1 MKGPVSQNILLLNDF
16 SFIFQVNV
24 FGKCGQKICQGM
36 GCPELKGI
44 LSEHRFYLAF
54 ENAICKDYASEKIW
68 RALQDGVVP
77 VVLGGADYKSI
88 LPPNSYIDIKDFSSP
103 QDLAKFL
110 HKLSQPDNAVLYNS
124 YFTWRQSYKVVFH
137 NPNSFCDLCAYLH
150 KPEAQKRQSKTDLGK
165 WWNENH
171 SCMDPIT
178 YYGKIMDHDTLMKS
192 QDNGIFSESIPLDNA
207 TKAVNIT
214 LDNTTK
220 IVNKSNISV
229 ISSKQSKVKKIPTKV
244 NQVHHVSKVN
254 ASQEFAKQNGSQQVN
269 VNSSSLL
276 SVPTK
281 PSTAVGLNASD
292 GTDGGYL
299 SKQPKN
305 GGNPNSSNV
314 SDDIY
319 GRSLSK
325 HPKNRENI
333 NEANASSETTTL
345 EHQTI
350 NNVSGVAE
358 MKEMKSSNGGL
369 HPKSYEHQGKQ
380 SGAKTNSRE
389 NKTANLLTTLISK
402 KVVLSKPSTGKPH
415 SKLASSS
422 EKPQITDS
430 PKELK
435 IQNEMFKNIKI
446 TKQKHSMRL
455 QFKQQDKGFKFV
467 QNGKNNRK
475 ERGRESLQGGN
486 VVQMVGNI
494 EKKPTTIRKE
504 INTGVN
510 IDTKDIDRKRGN

>member
-1 MKGPVSQNILLLNDF
+1 M
-16 SFIFQVNV
+16 NV

-44 LSEHRFYLAF
+44 MREHRFYLAF

-77 VVLGGADYKSI
+77 IVLGGADYKSI
-88 LPPNSYIDIKDFSSP
+88 LPPNSYIDIKDFASP
-103 QDLAKFL
+103 RDLAKFL

-124 YFTWRQSYKVVFH
+124 YFTWRQSYEVVFH

-150 KPEAQKRQSKTDLGK
+150 KPEAQKRQSKTDLEK
-165 WWNENH
+165 WWNKNY
-171 SCMDPIT
+171 SCMDPIK
-178 YYGKIMDHDTLMKS
+178 YYGKILDHDTLLKS
-192 QDNGIFSESIPLDNA
+192 QGNGIFLENIALDNA
-207 TKAVNIT
+207 TKVVNIT

-220 IVNKSNISV
+220 IVNKIDISV
-229 ISSKQSKVKKIPTKV
+229 INSKQSKVKTTPRKV
-244 NQVHHVSKVN
+244 NPVHHISKVN

-305 GGNPNSSNV
+305 GGTPNSSNV

-319 GRSLSK
+319 GRSLSN
-325 HPKNRENI
+325 HPKNRGNV
-333 NEANASSETTTL
+333 NEVNVSSNTSTS

-350 NNVSGVAE
+350 NNVSGVAAL
-358 MKEMKSSNGGL
+358 KSSNGDL
-369 HPKSYEHQGKQ
+369 HSKSYEHQGKQ
-380 SGAKTNSRE
+380 SGAKTNSKE
-389 NKTANLLTTLISK
+389 NKTANLLTTLITK
-402 KVVLSKPSTGKPH
+402 KVVLGKPSTGKPH

-422 EKPQITDS
+422 EKHQITDS

-435 IQNEMFKNIKI
+435 KQNEMFKNIEI

-467 QNGKNNRK
+467 QNGKNNRNG
-475 ERGRESLQGGN
+475 RGRESSQGGN

-494 EKKPTTIRKE
+494 EKKPTTIRKV

-510 IDTKDIDRKRGN
+510 IDTKDIDRKRSN